1 MRWQP
6 KTCGV
11 LKNAAC
17 SSVTMELKVPAASFD
32 KAVASIKALVTVS
45 EVGSWSSSVVDV

>member
-1 MRWQP
+1 
-6 KTCGV
+6 
-11 LKNAAC
+11 
-17 SSVTMELKVPAASFD
+17 MELKVPAASFD